1 MLFLSLKETI
11 MKAIIGLVLFLA
23 VFSLAKSFVTTLED
37 TVSVLEKNASK
48 TEKFYTANNLK

>member
-11 MKAIIGLVLFLA
+11 MKAIIGLVVFLA

>member
-1 MLFLSLKETI
+1 
-11 MKAIIGLVLFLA
+11 MKAIIGLVVFLA
-23 VFSLAKSFVTTLED
+23 VFGLAKSFVTTLED

>member
-11 MKAIIGLVLFLA
+11 MKAIIGLVVFLA
-23 VFSLAKSFVTTLED
+23 VFGLAKSFVTTLED

>member
-1 MLFLSLKETI
+1 
-11 MKAIIGLVLFLA
+11 MKAIIGLVVFLA